1 MQRLTPLQISPNH
14 EEYIT
19 RVLEPIAHASAR
31 ADATGNAEED
41 FSVNTSVGTNSDLGG
56 LVYMV
61 ENPLRRRKTLG
72 GSSGRTADH
81 VFPNLRQ

>member
-1 MQRLTPLQISPNH
+1 MINEFLHSFAPIT

-19 RVLEPIAHASAR
+19 RVLEPIAHASSR

-56 LVYMV
+56 LVCMV
-61 ENPLRRRKTLG
+61 ENSVRRRKTLG

>member
-19 RVLEPIAHASAR
+19 RLLEPIAHASAR

-41 FSVNTSVGTNSDLGG
+41 VSVNTSVGTNSDLGG
-56 LVYMV
+56 L
-61 ENPLRRRKTLG
+61 ENGRKPVAQKKNTRRLLRE
-72 GSSGRTADH
+72 DC
-81 VFPNLRQ
+81 